1 MQKKQIHRISPIQR
15 YQATGRGGSVF
26 IVATIYSLK
35 CLVSNN
41 KKCET
46 CKETEKCGERMVHI
60 EGKIA
65 VVEIAFEKTNMLDIA
80 AKYLKVVITN
90 MLTELKETRFKELK
104 KDMI

>member
-1 MQKKQIHRISPIQR
+1 
-15 YQATGRGGSVF
+15 
-26 IVATIYSLK
+26 
-35 CLVSNN
+35 
-41 KKCET
+41 
-46 CKETEKCGERMVHI
+46 MVHI